1 MEKYF
6 GAQIK
11 RLWRLLPLVFCV
23 MALLFASVYLIYQG
37 LVTQWSESDELKKL
51 SVAIVGTTDPMLQ
64 AGIDAMAFLDASNMS
79 LEFISM
85 DEQTA
90 KQKLQKGDISAY
102 VVFPDDF
109 LNRALQGV
117 IEPIR
122 FISAPGSENILSL
135 VKDELTASL
144 ANILLTSEYGAF
156 AMGDALKDLGYDGR
170 FQTDHMNN
178 MAYTFIAQ
186 VLQRDSVYSVEELG
200 ISGGLKFDEYMI
212 CGLSVV
218 FLFLMTLPFV
228 SVFVKEEPTME
239 RLLKSRGVG
248 AISQTVCELGA
259 YILFLLLLS
268 ALLLP
273 VYSAFSLKGIL
284 HLIPL
289 VFCIGTVSYLI
300 YNLSRDLVSG
310 VLLQMVVAVA
320 MCFVSGCFYPVYFF
334 PLSVQNM
341 AKFLPAAVAREH
353 LSVLLTQQEPTGS
366 GLILAATGAVC
377 LVLCLLIRH
386 LRIKGVKEGAR

>member
-1 MEKYF
+1 
-6 GAQIK
+6 
-11 RLWRLLPLVFCV
+11 
-23 MALLFASVYLIYQG
+23 
-37 LVTQWSESDELKKL
+37 
-51 SVAIVGTTDPMLQ
+51 
-64 AGIDAMAFLDASNMS
+64 
-79 LEFISM
+79 
-85 DEQTA
+85 
-90 KQKLQKGDISAY
+90 
-102 VVFPDDF
+102 
-109 LNRALQGV
+109 
-117 IEPIR
+117 
-122 FISAPGSENILSL
+122 
-135 VKDELTASL
+135 
-144 ANILLTSEYGAF
+144 
-156 AMGDALKDLGYDGR
+156 
-170 FQTDHMNN
+170 
-178 MAYTFIAQ
+178 
-186 VLQRDSVYSVEELG
+186 
-200 ISGGLKFDEYMI
+200 
-212 CGLSVV
+212 
-218 FLFLMTLPFV
+218 
-228 SVFVKEEPTME
+228 ME

-273 VYSAFSLKGIL
+273 VFSAFSLKGIL

-353 LSVLLTQQEPTGS
+353 LSVLLTQQESTGS